1 MKPIIN
7 LNLTRNEKFSI
18 FQTVLER
25 FIPKNLKDS
34 AVFDLARLLLLYH
47 DPQLCNH
54 LDSLKIGFQH
64 FSLSWFSSL
73 MAEDCEVEVTAQLW
87 DLYLVNQDPWIIFFM
102 VTVMLVN
109 FRDNIIEVVDD
120 REELLARLRRLPS
133 QIEADDIPD
142 LVTLAQVLYED
153 YPSTVCIPIFRCI
166 QPEHPPLSD
175 QVTNLPSSHNLIPP
189 LRTRS
194 SPSCASL

>member
-1 MKPIIN
+1 MSGSNLQLQAEAESILTVFFKNSRVAFNKSVCSLMKPIIN
-7 LNLTRNEKFSI
+7 LSLTRNEKFSI

-34 AVFDLARLLLLYH
+34 VVFDLARLLLLYH

-73 MAEDCEVEVTAQLW
+73 MAEDCEVEVSAQLW

-153 YPSTVCIPIFRCI
+153 YFSNV
-166 QPEHPPLSD
+166 
-175 QVTNLPSSHNLIPP
+175 
-189 LRTRS
+189 
-194 SPSCASL
+194 